1 MSSLVCTSASAL
13 VLKRDSSEA
22 ASRLRSRQLAGR
34 SLHPASRQAGRPGT
48 LPRAPSR
55 SAPRGPHLRARPF
68 APAHD
73 AAPMRSLCGCGDYR
87 RPAAEPRMGIPP
99 APLARRLPRQ
109 SATRKRADT
118 CRETRGLVRSVS
130 RYVTSSPLH
139 SGRPRELP
147 ASSRTSFPVRV
158 VKICF
163 LHYCFGLRLFVFF
176 GLLHDFR
183 PPRQLLRLQFAIF
196 PAKLALFS
204 HELPVQ

>member
-99 APLARRLPRQ
+99 APPLARRLPRQ
-109 SATRKRADT
+109 SAARKRADT

-130 RYVTSSPLH
+130 RYVTSSPSH
-139 SGRPRELP
+139 SGRHEELHP
-147 ASSRTSFPVRV
+147 
-158 VKICF
+158 
-163 LHYCFGLRLFVFF
+163 LFC
-176 GLLHDFR
+176 
-183 PPRQLLRLQFAIF
+183 
-196 PAKLALFS
+196 ALS
-204 HELPVQ
+204 LCK

>member
-1 MSSLVCTSASAL
+1 MRSRPRWLPPPPAIPTRLASNRSAIRPRTTRSGVEAAIVSSLVCTSASAL

-99 APLARRLPRQ
+99 APPSAAIAAPKCDPQAGRHLQGDTRPRPLRLPL
-109 SATRKRADT
+109 
-118 CRETRGLVRSVS
+118 C
-130 RYVTSSPLH
+130 YV
-139 SGRPRELP
+139 
-147 ASSRTSFPVRV
+147 
-158 VKICF
+158 
-163 LHYCFGLRLFVFF
+163 
-176 GLLHDFR
+176 
-183 PPRQLLRLQFAIF
+183 FA
-196 PAKLALFS
+196 
-204 HELPVQ
+204 VT